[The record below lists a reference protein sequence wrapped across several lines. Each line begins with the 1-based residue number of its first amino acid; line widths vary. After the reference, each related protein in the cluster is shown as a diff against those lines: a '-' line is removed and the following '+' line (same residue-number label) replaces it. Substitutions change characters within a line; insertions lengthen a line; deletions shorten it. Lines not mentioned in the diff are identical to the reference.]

1 MLRLRRVSPLS
12 QQSASDVGPRCR
24 HDSNATENRA
34 PGFQSPS
41 ILRAAESLQA
51 STRARTAQASPL
63 ADGCRHQLTA
73 ESLGA
78 TMTGKTWQSDEAEA
92 LVDEHPLAYKN
103 VKEVMEAQR
112 DLVRI
117 DQRT

>member
-1 MLRLRRVSPLS
+1 
-12 QQSASDVGPRCR
+12 
-24 HDSNATENRA
+24 
-34 PGFQSPS
+34 
-41 ILRAAESLQA
+41 
-51 STRARTAQASPL
+51 
-63 ADGCRHQLTA
+63 
-73 ESLGA
+73 
-78 TMTGKTWQSDEAEA
+78 MTGKTWQSDEAEA